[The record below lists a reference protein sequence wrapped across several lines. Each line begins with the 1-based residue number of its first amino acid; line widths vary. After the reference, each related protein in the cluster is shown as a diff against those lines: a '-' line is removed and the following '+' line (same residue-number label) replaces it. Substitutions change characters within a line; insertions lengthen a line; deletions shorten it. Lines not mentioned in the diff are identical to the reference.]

1 MKKIVFDTILVII
14 GNFILALAV
23 QTFILPFEIL
33 SGGVA
38 GIAVATSKLTGIQ
51 SDVIIILLIG
61 VLFVLGSFFLGR
73 KFTIH
78 TALSTVLYPVFLSY
92 LSTKN
97 LYVDIDPM
105 LASLYGGLVA
115 GLGVGLVFRTG
126 ASTGGMDVPP
136 MIINKYTHIDLAK
149 LVLITDFLTVVLGWY
164 VYGLKAVLIGL
175 ISVWASSFAIDK
187 VMLFGGMEAKSIM
200 VISNK
205 TNEIIQMIHDR
216 LDRGSTILEGQ
227 GGYSRIER
235 PVILSVIMKNQY
247 PEFVK
252 ALAEI
257 DPTAFIIVTDATEVR
272 GNGFSF
278 DFRV

>member
-1 MKKIVFDTILVII
+1 MKKIVFETILVII

-61 VLFVLGSFFLGR
+61 ALFVLGSFFLGR

-78 TALSTVLYPVFLSY
+78 TALSTVLYPVFLSF

-149 LVLITDFLTVVLGWY
+149 LVLATDFLTVVLGWY

-200 VISNK
+200 IISNK